1 MNKFNPNEPNRTLE
15 SLLKELANMGE
26 EIIKISESIKSDA
39 EVIMEEKQQS
49 KIKREKMQQQ
59 INNIMSEVEKIKA
72 NRK

>member
-1 MNKFNPNEPNRTLE
+1 MNNFNPNESNRTLE

-59 INNIMSEVEKIKA
+59 INNIMSEVERIKA